1 MVSEVKTYRNKT
13 NIEIT
18 ECHEGNSK
26 ACSLPIWRER
36 PGWRD
41 QGGYVEEEH
50 LSWNFLVKRSR
61 NLYWQKWGWD
71 GT

>member
-26 ACSLPIWRER
+26 ACTSSADLEGETWLEGSGRLR
-36 PGWRD
+36 
-41 QGGYVEEEH
+41 GG
-50 LSWNFLVKRSR
+50 
-61 NLYWQKWGWD
+61 
-71 GT
+71 GTFELEFPCKEV